1 MVRLRNMICF
11 LMAAQWTI
19 LVLAAQNTGPIGV
32 ADEPNA
38 IQTATPLP
46 PELLTRAPQNLDEV
60 RLLEQHVQGLLK
72 KIRPA
77 TVALSGGSG
86 VVVSKDGFVLTCA
99 HVNQRPGRTIT
110 VTFPDGKRVKAI
122 TLGNNH
128 GIDAGMAKITEPGEY
143 PFVPIGSSADVQPG
157 QWCLATGY
165 PVSFHRGH
173 QPAVRLGRV
182 IVNKQRIIVSDCL
195 IMGGD
200 SGGPLLDLFGNVIGI
215 NSRVNN
221 SLDTN
226 IHVPVDEY
234 RVNWDR
240 FVASQDWSDQNP
252 RTYMGITRDSE
263 FEQVRI
269 AMIKAGSPAE
279 RAGIQIGDTI
289 TAFDDQS
296 IANFDELL
304 KHMNRHKPKDTVRLS
319 VQRGSETLHI
329 TIELADWPLG

>member
-1 MVRLRNMICF
+1 MVRLRNVICF

-19 LVLAAQNTGPIGV
+19 LALAAQETGSVGAAV
-32 ADEPNA
+32 EANA
-38 IQTATPLP
+38 IQTAPLLP
-46 PELLTRAPQNLDEV
+46 LELLTRAPQNLEEI
-60 RLLEQHVQGLLK
+60 RLLEQHVQRLLD

-86 VVVSKDGFVLTCA
+86 VVVSKEGHVLTCA

-128 GIDAGMAKITEPGEY
+128 GIDAGMAKILEPGDY
-143 PFVPIGSSADVQPG
+143 PFVNIGSSADAQLG
-157 QWCLATGY
+157 QWCLAVGY
-165 PVSFHRGH
+165 PVSFQRGQ

-182 IVNKQRIIVSDCL
+182 THNKERMIVTDCL

-200 SGGPLLDLFGNVIGI
+200 SGGPLFDLFGNVIGI

-226 IHVPVDEY
+226 IHVPVDAFRE
-234 RVNWDR
+234 NWER

-252 RTYMGITRDSE
+252 RTYMGITRDND

-269 AMIKAGSPAE
+269 AQVKVGSPAE
-279 RAGIQIGDTI
+279 RAGMQIGDTI
-289 TAFDDQS
+289 TAFDEQS
-296 IANFDELL
+296 IANFDDLL
-304 KHMNRHKPKDTVRLS
+304 KNMNRHKPKDTVKLS
-319 VQRGSETLHI
+319 VQRGSETFQI
-329 TIELADWPLG
+329 TVELADWPQG